1 MKYKKQNQ
9 NAKGQ
14 ILLIT
19 LLVLT
24 ILSIITITI
33 ILINS
38 RDIKEVS
45 SNRKYDQIYAAV
57 EDKTK
62 ELIRTFG
69 RYETPLTTLSNAPY
83 NCFPES
89 SNKYNCTYTL
99 ASGVYNANIVVSN
112 EKSYV
117 DYQVFKDRG
126 LEINLV
132 GYKDYL
138 DLHWEKS
145 GLPANEQASME
156 FILVYTDAA
165 GNYRV
170 KTDVYNPAGVYTSA
184 PAAGSPFT
192 YFENPGYP
200 GNTFARRIGFSTS
213 LTATENPQKLVII
226 PRMTATNGSVELDVS
241 PTTPGIY
248 PDQVRVF
255 KGNSYDNSDDETPV
269 VNIVTQIPIY
279 PQTLGLL
286 DYALLTQGNVTMN

>member
-1 MKYKKQNQ
+1 MNYNNKKY
-9 NAKGQ
+9 KGQ

-38 RDIKEVS
+38 RDVKEVS

-62 ELIRTFG
+62 ELIRSFG
-69 RYETPLTTLSNAPY
+69 RYETPLSSLSSAPY
-83 NCFPES
+83 NCFQES
-89 SNKYNCTYTL
+89 TSKYNCSYTL
-99 ASGVYNANIVVSN
+99 ASAAYNSNIIISN

-126 LEINLV
+126 LEINMT

-138 DLHWEKS
+138 DLYWEKQ
-145 GLPANEQASME
+145 GVPASQQASVE
-156 FILVYTDAA
+156 FILVYTDAS
-165 GNYRV
+165 GNYRS
-170 KTDVYNPAGVYTSA
+170 KSDVYNPASVYTSA
-184 PAAGSPFT
+184 PSAGSPFT
-192 YFENPGYP
+192 YLENPAYP
-200 GNTFARRIGFSTS
+200 GNIFGRRINFSSS
-213 LTATENPQKLVII
+213 LTASENPVKLVII
-226 PRMTATNGSVELDVS
+226 PRMTTNNASIELDLSAV
-241 PTTPGIY
+241 TPGLFQ
-248 PDQVRVF
+248 DQVRVF
-255 KGNSYDNSDDETPV
+255 KGNSYDSSDDETPI

-286 DYALLTQGNVTMN
+286 DYALLAQGVVTIN